1 MNPVAAILNRHPVLV
16 IDGALA
22 TELERRGCN
31 LKDELWS
38 AKILVEQPE
47 KIRQVHLDY
56 FRAGADCAITA
67 SYQATVPGFAKR
79 GLGEAEALGLI
90 RQSVQLARS
99 ARDAFWSDE
108 SNRAGRSQP
117 LVAGSVGPY
126 GAYLANGAEYVGN
139 YGLGEAELIEF
150 HRPRMREL
158 VESGVDLLACETIP
172 SFVEAQALAALL
184 REFPGTCAWFS
195 FSARDGGHISDG
207 RPFADCARLLDG
219 HAQVVAVGINCTS
232 PRYVPAL
239 IREGRLHTG
248 KPVLAYPNLGETY
261 DAATNVWSGAPVT
274 RSFGEEARTWY
285 EAGARLIGGCCRTTP
300 EDIRAIAEWVH
311 AET

>member
-1 MNPVAAILNRHPVLV
+1 MDPVAAILDRQPALV

-22 TELERRGCN
+22 TELERRGCD
-31 LKDELWS
+31 LKDALWS

-47 KIRQVHLDY
+47 RIRQVHLDY

-67 SYQATVPGFAKR
+67 SYQATVPGFMRR
-79 GLGEAEALGLI
+79 GMSESEALGLI

-99 ARDAFWSDE
+99 ARDSFWHDPA
-108 SNRAGRSQP
+108 NQAGRVKP

-139 YGLGEAELIEF
+139 YGLGEREFMDF
-150 HRPRMREL
+150 HRPRVRAL
-158 VESGVDLLACETIP
+158 VDAGADLLACETIP

-184 REFPGTCAWFS
+184 REFPGTVAWFS
-195 FSARDGGHISDG
+195 FSARDGAGISEG

-219 HAQVVAVGINCTS
+219 NPQVVAVGINCTS
-232 PRYVPAL
+232 PRFVPSL
-239 IREGRLHTG
+239 IRTGRQHTA
-248 KPVLAYPNLGETY
+248 KPLLAYPNLGERY
-261 DAATNVWSGAPVT
+261 DAATNEWSGAPAT
-274 RSFGEEARTWY
+274 STFADDAKSWY

-300 EDIRAIAEWVH
+300 DDIRGIAAWVRRS
-311 AET
+311 